1 MRNLWGRLRKGRSRA
16 TRGVAAA
23 ALALGLAVCVS
34 ACGGSSNTE
43 GEKVTAADIE
53 KPATG
58 TLSVFAY
65 EDSVTPEM
73 MNPFKEQNPD
83 LKIKTATFDSN
94 AEAAAKLAAG
104 FEVDVVEV
112 CMDEAKPLTD
122 RNLVR
127 DLDTDLI
134 PDWDS
139 IVFHDN
145 PNIRQ
150 NGKVI
155 MVPLSAGPHGMMYL
169 PSEVPEGVDSFAD
182 LYDPKFQD
190 KTNLESDYALPPMAV
205 TALALGIEDPMNLT
219 EEQIAQVRDYMIE
232 HRDQF
237 RSLSHSDSEV
247 VNLFKSGEVVVSNG
261 GRAVAD
267 RLNEEGVPVKWVVP
281 KEGAISWVCGFG
293 ITSNA
298 KNLPAAYRLIN
309 WQASPESQAIRAKN
323 GYVVTNEKA
332 MADVPEEFKESADPS
347 MLDHAIPETHPPHF
361 EEWTKAFQQ
370 FQSG

>member
-1 MRNLWGRLRKGRSRA
+1 MQNVWECLRERRSRA
-16 TRGVAAA
+16 KAMAALF
-23 ALALGLAVCVS
+23 LALGLAILVS
-34 ACGGSSNTE
+34 ACGESGNTE
-43 GEKVTAADIE
+43 DEKVAAAEIK

-73 MNPFKEQNPD
+73 MEPFQEQNPD

-104 FEVDVVEV
+104 FDVDVVEV
-112 CMDEAKPLTD
+112 CMDEAKPLTQ

-127 DLDTDLI
+127 ALDTDLI

-145 PNIRQ
+145 PDIRQ
-150 NGKVI
+150 DGEAI

-169 PSEVPEGVDSFAD
+169 PSEVPEGVDSFTD
-182 LYDPKFQD
+182 LYNPKF
-190 KTNLESDYALPPMAV
+190 KGRTNLESDYALPPMAV

-219 EEQIAQVRDYMIE
+219 QEQIEQVRDYMIE

-281 KEGAISWVCGFG
+281 KERAISWVCGFG

-323 GYVVTNEKA
+323 GYIVTNEKA
-332 MADVPEEFKESADPS
+332 MPKVPEKYKESADPS

-370 FQSG
+370 FQTG